1 MAVADKAALLDKLR
15 EHLRPGQLSVE
26 LLLRSLPRLKE
37 ACRQGAQQS
46 LSHAVTPNR
55 VEDRGERE
63 RVVE

>member
-37 ACRQGAQQS
+37 ACRQEAQS